1 MISDQLISAWNRCL
15 DVIGS
20 GLSAEQF
27 NAWFKPITPVGYDH
41 DTLRVMVPSEYFCE
55 MIEGNYLMV
64 FKSALREVFGSNV
77 KLIYEFPRV
86 ASDDA
91 TVTAIPSDDSALAV
105 REQLRSHP
113 GSNDPFDNSN
123 IIEDIDP
130 QLNFKYTFEN
140 YCGSESNKLPLAV
153 ARAIAARPEDKTY
166 NPLFIFGST
175 GVGKTHLIQAVGIK
189 IKEQNPHARV
199 LYLTARIFEH
209 QFTTARLQNKIPDFI
224 NFYQSIDVLLLDD
237 IHELAGKVA
246 TQNTFFHIFNHLHQH
261 QRQLIM
267 TSDSRPSELE
277 GLVPR
282 LLSRFKWGMTVELA
296 KPDYKLRREVLEMRA
311 AQDGIVIDTE
321 VLDFIAQNV
330 TESIRDLEGIMV
342 SLLGHA
348 AILDSDI
355 NMELARSVISNT
367 VKLNERQVTLDYI
380 AQVIADYYNLDPD
393 LLFAKSRKR
402 EISDA
407 RQLLMYMAKNVAK
420 MSSTTIG
427 LRLSRDHSTVLHAI
441 KQVEQ
446 RLATDHAFAN
456 DVDQINAQLK

>member
-113 GSNDPFDNSN
+113 GSNNPFDNSN

>member
-1 MISDQLISAWNRCL
+1 MIPDRLISAWNRCL
-15 DVIGS
+15 DIISS
-20 GLSAEQF
+20 GIQSEQF
-27 NAWFKPITPVGYDH
+27 NSWFKPIAPVGFEN

-55 MIEGNYLMV
+55 MIEGNYLTV
-64 FKSALREVFGSNV
+64 FKSALREVFGNNV

-86 ASDDA
+86 STDRS

-105 REQLRSHP
+105 RDRLNARP
-113 GSNDPFDNSN
+113 CTSNPFESDDVVV
-123 IIEDIDP
+123 DIDP

-153 ARAIAARPEDKTY
+153 AHAIADHPDDVTY

-189 IKEQNPHARV
+189 IKEHNPQARV

-237 IHELAGKVA
+237 IHELAGKVG

-261 QRQLIM
+261 RRQLIM
-267 TSDSRPSELE
+267 TSDRRPSDLD
-277 GLVPR
+277 GLIPR

-296 KPDYKLRREVLEMRA
+296 KPDYQLRREVLQMRA
-311 AQDGIVIDTE
+311 AQDGIVIDGD

-330 TESIRDLEGIMV
+330 TDSIRELEGIMV

-348 AILDSDI
+348 AILNVDI
-355 NMELARSVISNT
+355 DLNLARSVISNS
-367 VKLNERQVTLDYI
+367 VKVTERQITLDLI
-380 AQVIADYYNLDPD
+380 AQVIADHFDVDPD
-393 LLFAKSRKR
+393 LLFAKCRKR

-407 RQLLMYMAKNVAK
+407 RQLLMYLAKNVAK

-427 LRLSRDHSTVLHAI
+427 LRLSRDHSTVLHAL

-446 RLATDHAFAN
+446 RRATDRDFSR
-456 DVDQINAQLK
+456 DVDQILDKLK